1 MTSIREFYTDAR
13 CAGWTRASAN
23 DAPEMPSL
31 LTNDYVARALNII
44 EDRISPHIDTAT
56 SPLLTAHYKKIA

>member
-23 DAPEMPSL
+23 VAPEMPSL

>member
-1 MTSIREFYTDAR
+1 MTSIREFYTDAT

-23 DAPEMPSL
+23 VAPEMPSL
-31 LTNDYVARALNII
+31 LTNDYVGRALDII

-56 SPLLTAHYKKIA
+56 SPLLTAHYKK